1 MKKYYF
7 TSVLLVFVCTGFSQ
21 TQKGSWLLG
30 GNIEFSSISSK
41 ENGNSGP
48 TSTVFQFNPKAGL
61 FVVNNFAVILNT
73 TYTSLSGDNFSDHN
87 LSIGPAVRYYFP
99 GSDKLKFF
107 VGAGMGFGSS
117 SETHNT
123 SYQFEAGPAIF
134 ITPSVALEVTL
145 NYESVN
151 STATVQSYDYKL
163 TQSKFGGGIGFMI
176 YLGKHKS

>member
-1 MKKYYF
+1 MKKFYL
-7 TSVLLVFVCTGFSQ
+7 SSALLFFVFTGFSQ

-30 GNIEFSSISSK
+30 GNIAFSSISTK
-41 ENGNSGP
+41 ENGIGNGS
-48 TSTVFQFNPKAGL
+48 TSVFQFNPKAGL
-61 FVVNNFAVILNT
+61 FVANNFAVILNM
-73 TYTSLSGDNFSDHN
+73 TYTSLSDDNFSDHD
-87 LSIGPAVRYYFP
+87 LSVGPAVRYYFP
-99 GSDKLKFF
+99 GSEKLKFF

-123 SYQFEAGPAIF
+123 SYHFEAGPAIF

-145 NYESVN
+145 NYESAN
-151 STATVQSYDYKL
+151 ATSKQSSDYKL

>member
-1 MKKYYF
+1 MKKIYLS
-7 TSVLLVFVCTGFSQ
+7 SVLLFFVFTGFTQ

-30 GNIEFSSISSK
+30 GNIEFSSISGK
-41 ENGNSGP
+41 ENGISGS
-48 TSTVFQFNPKAGL
+48 TTTVFQFNPKAGL
-61 FVVNNFAVILNT
+61 FVVDNLAVILNT
-73 TYTSLSGDNFSDHN
+73 TYTSLSGDNFSDHD

-99 GSDKLKFF
+99 GSEKLKFF

-117 SETHNT
+117 SEMHNT

-134 ITPSVALEVTL
+134 ITPSVALEITL
-145 NYESVN
+145 NYESAN
-151 STATVQSYDYKL
+151 ATSKQSSDYKL

>member
-1 MKKYYF
+1 MKKIF
-7 TSVLLVFVCTGFSQ
+7 FSSVLLVFVFTGFCQ

-30 GNIEFSSISSK
+30 GNIEYSSISSK
-41 ENGNSGP
+41 ENGNGSGS
-48 TSTVFQFNPKAGL
+48 TSVFQFNPKAGL

-73 TYTSLSGDNFSDHN
+73 TYTSLSGDGFSDHN

-99 GSDKLKFF
+99 GSEKLKFF

-117 SETHNT
+117 SDTHNT

-145 NYESVN
+145 NYESA
-151 STATVQSYDYKL
+151 TATASQSDYKL